1 VTTSLELTPAEPP
14 TGNINAKEKQFQA
27 ELAKDKVTAVV
38 NSKTEAEPNPI
49 APDVIP
55 VVARSNGSSNANN
68 GNTGNIL
75 NPDGNKSFP
84 YQNLLSNPETP
95 IEVVGEQLRGM
106 TAQIN
111 EAPSPMTHKIND
123 QQSVTYHEFAVPG
136 PGGKGLRLFR
146 VYIPTGTSEQKMAK
160 VIRIRDNV
168 GSSFKH
174 DEYVNGPAGLQ
185 QIIGDTKRVL
195 EDQARTISSSQGYIE
210 SYNAGMASLD
220 DSQKKIVRQL
230 IPVLK
235 EGTKSDQQSQVKL
248 MQILNAAQA
257 EMKVITTA

>member
-1 VTTSLELTPAEPP
+1 MVPKEPI
-14 TGNINAKEKQFQA
+14 TGNIEAKEDKFE
-27 ELAKDKVTAVV
+27 ELLKKDGVVANV
-38 NSKTEAEPNPI
+38 NSKEEGQPNPV
-49 APDVIP
+49 AP
-55 VVARSNGSSNANN
+55 VVQTNGNAGNN
-68 GNTGNIL
+68 GNTGNVL
-75 NPDGNKSFP
+75 NPNGNKSFP
-84 YQNLLSNPETP
+84 YENLLSNPQIA

-111 EAPSPMTHKIND
+111 ETPSPMTHKIND
-123 QQSVTYHEFAVPG
+123 QQSVTYYEFAVPG

-146 VYIPTGTSEQKMAK
+146 VFIPTGTAEEKMAR
-160 VIRIRDNV
+160 VIKIRDAV
-168 GSSFKH
+168 GSTFKH

-235 EGTKSDQQSQVKL
+235 DGTKSDQQSQVKL
-248 MQILNAAQA
+248 MHILNAAQA
-257 EMKVITTA
+257 ELKVITT